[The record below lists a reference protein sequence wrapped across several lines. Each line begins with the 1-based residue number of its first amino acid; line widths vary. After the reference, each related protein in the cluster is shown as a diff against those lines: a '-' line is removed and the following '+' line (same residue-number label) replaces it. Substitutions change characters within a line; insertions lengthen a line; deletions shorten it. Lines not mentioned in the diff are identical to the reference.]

1 VRSTSRAFVPDV
13 PARLDPPAL
22 PEWERAFAT
31 VQEQSRQRGLR
42 ALVVGG
48 YVRDRLLAGAR
59 SNKIREVDVLVE
71 GQGAIAL
78 ATAVGA
84 ALKLHPPV
92 VFERFGTAHLDLDS
106 RQALEFV
113 SSRVERYDPASRK
126 PDVSPGT
133 LKDDVMRR
141 DFTVNTLLMD
151 WDGTV
156 LDLTG
161 RGLADLEARRI
172 VTPLEP
178 QTTFDE
184 DPLRMLRAI
193 RFATTLQFSL
203 DPAVEAAIRDQSGR
217 LQPPTVSM
225 ERIRE
230 EFSKLLLADQ
240 VQGGLELL
248 DATRLLPRILPQ
260 LEAGKGMQQG
270 GWHSHDVFGHG
281 LLAASLAPAELV
293 TRLAALLHDVG
304 KPAVHELRD
313 GKPTFI
319 GHQEVGA
326 TMAGPALRHLRYPG
340 EVVDAVTKLIRL
352 HMRPIQYDPQGWE
365 DKAVRR
371 LVRDAG
377 DQLGRL
383 LALARA
389 DMRASHYPDVKK
401 IDDLEARIQ
410 RLDADAIAA
419 IRSPLT
425 GEQLM
430 ARTGRPAGP
439 WIKRVK
445 SALEDA
451 IVDGALQPDAQAA
464 WRYLEAHPDLLSQ

>member
-1 VRSTSRAFVPDV
+1 MPVS
-13 PARLDPPAL
+13 LDPPAL
-22 PEWERAFAT
+22 PDWERPFAA
-31 VQEQSRQRGLR
+31 VRKEAERRGSR

-48 YVRDRLLAGAR
+48 YVRDRLLGGAR
-59 SNKIREVDVLVE
+59 ARAIREVDVLVE
-71 GQGAIAL
+71 GQGAIEL
-78 ATAVGA
+78 ATAVSTV
-84 ALKLHPPV
+84 LQLRPPV
-92 VFERFGTAHLDLDS
+92 IFERFGTAHLDIDAGH
-106 RQALEFV
+106 ALEFV
-113 SSRVERYDPASRK
+113 SSRVERYDRASRK

-141 DFTVNTLLMD
+141 DFTINTLLME

-161 RGLADLEARRI
+161 RGLDDLNARRI

-193 RFATTLQFSL
+193 RFATVLEFRL
-203 DPAVEAAIRDQSGR
+203 DPSVEAAIRDQSTR

-225 ERIRE
+225 ERIRDE
-230 EFSKLLLADQ
+230 LSKLLLAEK

-270 GWHSHDVFGHG
+270 GWHSHDVFGHA
-281 LLAASLAPAELV
+281 LLAASLAPPELI

-304 KPAVHELRD
+304 KPAVHELRE

-352 HMRPIQYDPQGWE
+352 HMRPIQYDPESWE

-377 DQLGRL
+377 EQLDRL

-389 DMRASHYPDVKK
+389 DMQASHYPDVKK
-401 IDDLEARIQ
+401 IDDLEARIR
-410 RLDADAIAA
+410 RLDAAAIAA
-419 IRSPLT
+419 IRSPLS
-425 GEQLM
+425 GEDLM

-451 IVDGALQPDAQAA
+451 IVDGTLPPDPQAA
-464 WRYLEAHPDLLSQ
+464 WRYLEAHPELLSP

>member
-1 VRSTSRAFVPDV
+1 MAV
-13 PARLDPPAL
+13 RLDPPAL
-22 PEWERAFAT
+22 PGWEPAFAT
-31 VQEQSRQRGLR
+31 VREQAQKRGMR

-48 YVRDRLLAGAR
+48 YVRDRLLGGDR
-59 SNKIREVDVLVE
+59 ETQIREVDILVE
-71 GQGAIAL
+71 GKGAIQL
-78 ATAVGA
+78 ATDVGTVM
-84 ALKLHPPV
+84 KLHPPV
-92 VFERFGTAHLDLDS
+92 VFERFGTAHLHFDH
-106 RQALEFV
+106 RALEFV
-113 SSRVERYDPASRK
+113 SSRVETYDPSSRK
-126 PDVSPGT
+126 PQVSPGT

-151 WDGTV
+151 WDGSV

-161 RGLADLEARRI
+161 RGLADLESRRI

-178 QTTFDE
+178 QSTFDE

-193 RFATTLQFSL
+193 RFAATLDFSL
-203 DPAVEAAIRDQSGR
+203 DPSVEAAIRDQSAR

-225 ERIRE
+225 ERIRD
-230 EFSKLLLADQ
+230 EFSKLLVADQ
-240 VQGGLELL
+240 VGRGLELL
-248 DATRLLPRILPQ
+248 DTTRLLVRIVPQ

-270 GWHSHDVFGHG
+270 GWHSHDVFGHA
-281 LLAASLAPAELV
+281 LLAATLAPPDLT

-304 KPAVHELRD
+304 KPAVHELRE

-326 TMAGPALRHLRYPG
+326 VMAGAALRHLRYPG
-340 EVVDAVTKLIRL
+340 DMVDAVTALIRL

-377 DQLGRL
+377 DQLDRL

-401 IDDLEARIQ
+401 IDDLEARIR
-410 RLDADAIAA
+410 RLDAGAIAA
-419 IRSPLT
+419 IRSPLS
-425 GEQLM
+425 GEELM
-430 ARTGRPAGP
+430 QRFGRPPGP

-445 SALEDA
+445 SALEEA
-451 IVDGALQPDAQAA
+451 IVDGTLPSDKPAA
-464 WRYLEAHPDLLSQ
+464 WDYLEAHPDLLSE